1 MMISLAQA
9 LKEKNRIAGELAEA
23 WRLIARENSKRED
36 ERRVTDLQE
45 LYKIIRLYTDKLI
58 ELKTKIGKANSGNM
72 ERIYRMEECKHELSK
87 IEQID
92 TDESSDFQKISDS
105 EFKEYKRTVVF
116 NSSIIW
122 DWKQKLQQECNTLQD
137 EMDTY
142 NATTK
147 IDFETPLGH

>member
-23 WRLIARENSKRED
+23 WRLIAMENSMRED
-36 ERRVTDLQE
+36 RRRVTDLEE
-45 LYKIIRLYTDKLI
+45 LYKTIQLYTDKLI
-58 ELKTKIGKANSGNM
+58 ELKTKIGLANAGNL
-72 ERIYRMEECKHELSK
+72 ENIYHMEECKHELSK

-122 DWKQKLQQECNTLQD
+122 DWKQKLQQECNRLQD

>member
-1 MMISLAQA
+1 MMISLSQA
-9 LKEKNRIAGELAEA
+9 LKEKNRIAGELANA
-23 WRLIARENSKRED
+23 WRLIALENSMRED
-36 ERRVTDLQE
+36 KRRVTDLEE
-45 LYKIIRLYTDKLI
+45 LYKTIRLYTEKLI
-58 ELKTKIGKANSGNM
+58 ELKTKIGLANAGNL
-72 ERIYRMEECKHELSK
+72 ENIYRMEECKNELQK
-87 IEQID
+87 IERID

-116 NSSIIW
+116 NSSVIW
-122 DWKQKLQQECNTLQD
+122 DWKQKLQQECNRLQD